1 MKTAIY
7 SKLEGKKQNRRL
19 TIGKEYEYTEYNKVI
34 TVYRSSASPFE
45 DGIKFSG
52 KDFDKYF
59 LNTKRQRNLKLKKLN
74 KDESWG

>member
-19 TIGKEYEYTEYNKVI
+19 TISKEYKYTEYKKVI
-34 TVYRSSASPFE
+34 TVYKSESTFKDE
-45 DGIKFSG
+45 IKFSD

-59 LNTKRQRNLKLKKLN
+59 LNTKRQRNLKLKKLE
-74 KDESWG
+74 KIDERR